1 MNSFWTTFLTAA
13 ILLIIGFSCGG
24 SILRL
29 IVLVAGTILLFISI
43 LIGLGLIRIELF
55 KEVEDDEEE
64 ELGI

>member
-13 ILLIIGFSCGG
+13 ILLVIGFSAGG